1 MPMRKLILLL
11 LLFLSQLNYSQG
23 AEYQDV
29 YPPDVIMPKF
39 NNGGLDVFYDY
50 INKNFDF
57 SKVTKPGKMV
67 TAFTVDEFGEIKNI
81 RVVQFAT
88 IEAATE
94 IIRVLKSAPKW
105 EPAIRGGNPF
115 SVAIKFPLVFKL
127 KEKETEHKTTLS
139 ENIPMSSEDDT
150 IYNSAGIEVKP
161 EFSGGMSK
169 FYDYISKNYR
179 SPNVPGLK
187 GKVLISFVVEKD
199 GSITD
204 IKVLK
209 DVGYGSGEEA
219 IRVLKNCPK
228 WTPAEQNGK
237 KVRCVFM
244 LPLNI
249 QTP

>member
-1 MPMRKLILLL
+1 MRILLL
-11 LLFLSQLNYSQG
+11 LLSFGAFQNAQSQTDS
-23 AEYQDV
+23 
-29 YPPDVIMPKF
+29 
-39 NNGGLDVFYDY
+39 
-50 INKNFDF
+50 
-57 SKVTKPGKMV
+57 SKTQPY
-67 TAFTVDEFGEIKNI
+67 
-81 RVVQFAT
+81 
-88 IEAATE
+88 
-94 IIRVLKSAPKW
+94 
-105 EPAIRGGNPF
+105 
-115 SVAIKFPLVFKL
+115 
-127 KEKETEHKTTLS
+127 
-139 ENIPMSSEDDT
+139 EDNS

-169 FYDYISKNYR
+169 FYDYISKNYK
-179 SPNVPGLK
+179 SPNVPGLN
-187 GKVLISFVVEKD
+187 GKVFISFVVEKD

-209 DVGYGSGEEA
+209 DIGYGSGEEA